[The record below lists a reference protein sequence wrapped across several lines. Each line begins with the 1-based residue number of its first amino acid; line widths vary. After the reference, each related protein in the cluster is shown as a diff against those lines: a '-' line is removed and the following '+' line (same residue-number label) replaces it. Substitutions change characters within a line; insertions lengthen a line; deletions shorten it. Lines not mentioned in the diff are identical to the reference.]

1 MLSLAL
7 VLATAYPITKV
18 GSSCPYGYYS
28 QGGYCLPNAA
38 MPTPVRAVPQTS
50 SPCPYGTYSAGNYC
64 TWSACN
70 NCYLCSA

>member
-28 QGGYCLPNAA
+28 QGSYCQPNAV
-38 MPTPVRAVPQTS
+38 MPQPARAIPRTS
-50 SPCPYGTYSAGNYC
+50 TACPLGTYSSGNYC
-64 TWSACN
+64 SWIKRR
-70 NCYLCSA
+70 

>member
-28 QGGYCLPNAA
+28 QGSYCLPNAA
-38 MPTPVRAVPQTS
+38 MQR
-50 SPCPYGTYSAGNYC
+50 PYGTYSAGNYC
-64 TWSACN
+64 TWTPKR
-70 NCYLCSA
+70 